1 MSQHTPTP
9 WNVVT
14 HNGVSLIDGDADRIG
29 VNVEAPANAAFIVRA
44 CNSHDALVKALEAL
58 HIEMDAFR
66 QNAEVSDN
74 TKRHWAKACDEAR
87 AALALAKEA

>member
-44 CNSHDALVKALEAL
+44 CNSHDALVKALEAVEAWAATHGKPL
-58 HIEMDAFR
+58 DFDA
-66 QNAEVSDN
+66 
-74 TKRHWAKACDEAR
+74 ACMVQHVR
-87 AALALAKEA
+87 AALKLAKES